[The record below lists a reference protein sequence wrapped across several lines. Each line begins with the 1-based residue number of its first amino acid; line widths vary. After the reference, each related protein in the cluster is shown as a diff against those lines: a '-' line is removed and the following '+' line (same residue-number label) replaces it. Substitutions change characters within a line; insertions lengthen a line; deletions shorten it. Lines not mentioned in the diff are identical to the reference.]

1 METKILQRSISMIGY
16 RYNKRELEKRLLLK
30 PDFNL
35 LKEII
40 KPFKRELKKNL
51 LEASSL
57 EKRNEILSDYLFQF
71 LKFQDF
77 YKEHH
82 ELFSKGSLRN
92 SSDSNFV
99 YTDEVGKERIL
110 EEMENYAVF
119 SRNAYD
125 MLLNEMQLACLKF
138 KINFLEI
145 CHELNFSK
153 NYFDSSVTHFF
164 DA

>member
-1 METKILQRSISMIGY
+1 M
-16 RYNKRELEKRLLLK
+16 
-30 PDFNL
+30 
-35 LKEII
+35 
-40 KPFKRELKKNL
+40 

-82 ELFSKGSLRN
+82 ELFVSGSLRN

-99 YTDEVGKERIL
+99 YTDEGGKERIL
-110 EEMENYAVF
+110 DEMENYAVH

-125 MLLNEMQLACLKF
+125 ILLNEMQLAAIKF
-138 KINFLEI
+138 RIDFLEI
-145 CHELNFSK
+145 CKQLNFSF
-153 NYFDSSVTHFF
+153 NYFDAANTFYWR
-164 DA
+164 DKMQP

>member
-16 RYNKRELEKRLLLK
+16 RYNKRELERRLLLK
-30 PDFNL
+30 SDFN
-35 LKEII
+35 
-40 KPFKRELKKNL
+40 
-51 LEASSL
+51 L

-92 SSDSNFV
+92 SSSSNYL
-99 YTDEVGKERIL
+99 YTDEGGIERIL

-125 MLLNEMQLACLKF
+125 MLLNEMQLAAIKF
-138 KINFLEI
+138 RIDFLEI
-145 CHELNFSK
+145 CKQLNFSF
-153 NYFDSSVTHFF
+153 NYFDAANTFYGR
-164 DA
+164 DKMQP